1 MDGAMNSIL
10 LTLIA
15 ALVFVASG
23 SDAPPTASIFYADD
37 GLQQTVAYPLLKSHE
52 REEFQR
58 EILRLLGLQR
68 PPHPDKSLFPGPHNM
83 LPDYMVDLYRDAQD
97 EENDIVGPD
106 VQLNRNLPRHFP
118 AHNFERNNMASEVGF
133 DLFDWSEA
141 DTVMSF
147 PNHVPNS
154 EQTSR
159 YRYDVSDIQ
168 AGYRLI
174 GAELRMYRNDSALG
188 HLIAGNEINLSV
200 FKVNG
205 GADSS
210 FQSDL
215 VSSVSVDGR
224 TKGWIVLNATSILR
238 YWTMHPDKNGGLEIV
253 VFDDKG
259 RRWSASDF
267 GVVDCFIVGYFCTNN
282 EGAHTRVKRSS
293 PLAAELSYNDMD
305 WSSVIGVDTKWTRS
319 VCQRRTL
326 YVSFRDLGW
335 QDWIIAPDGYAAY
348 YCFGECSFPLNT
360 HMNATNHAIVQ
371 TLVHLM
377 YPERVP
383 KPFCAATKLSSI
395 SVLYFDDHSNVVLKK
410 YNNMVVKSCGCH

>member
-1 MDGAMNSIL
+1 MNTAL

-15 ALVFVASG
+15 ATRVLVAAASDVP
-23 SDAPPTASIFYADD
+23 STASIFYADD

-58 EILRLLGLQR
+58 EILRFLGLKR
-68 PPHPDKSLFPGPHNM
+68 PPHPDKRLFPGPHNM

-97 EENDIVGPD
+97 EENDVTGPD
-106 VQLNRNLPRHFP
+106 MQLSRNLPRHFP
-118 AHNFERNNMASEVGF
+118 AYNFERSNMVSEVGF

-147 PNHVPNS
+147 PNHMENS
-154 EQTSR
+154 EQSSR

-168 AGYRLI
+168 PGHRLI
-174 GAELRMYRNDSALG
+174 GAELRMFRNDSTLG
-188 HLIAGNEINLSV
+188 HLIAGNEVRLSV
-200 FKVNG
+200 FKVNDG
-205 GADSS
+205 SET
-210 FQSDL
+210 DL
-215 VSSVSVDGR
+215 ISSVTVDSL

-238 YWTMHPDKNGGLEIV
+238 YWTMHPDKNNGLEIV
-253 VFDDKG
+253 IFDEKN

-267 GVVDCFIVGYFCTNN
+267 GVVDCFIVGYFCANN
-282 EGAHTRVKRSS
+282 ENAHARVKRSA
-293 PLAAELSYNDMD
+293 PPPTTEVTYNDMD